1 MKNSLKFEE
10 RSNSGES
17 ASVSGHNVSSYVAA
31 AALPVEFTPAV
42 LNNKGNEYYVKDDY
56 KEALSF
62 YEKAIASCPGD
73 GGLHYNRAGA
83 LIRLKR
89 FTEAIREF
97 EEAIRLAPT
106 LVQPRQCLGTF
117 VTWKCQ
123 TGCTFLVWQQNYFLF
138 RLGQAENAREHL
150 FSMGQKPDQAT
161 LQKLQAV
168 AEHIDKCTEARRLED
183 WTTMLKEAKA
193 ATTSGADS
201 SPQLFACQAE
211 AHLKLHQL
219 TDAETSIYKARMH
232 EPSSARQSKIFGML
246 SEAYIF
252 FVQAQIDSILGKF
265 DDARIAI
272 ERAARIDH
280 QSAEVTGKR
289 KNMRLV
295 GKARILGNEHFHS
308 KRYAQACNAYGEGLL
323 LDSSNSVL
331 YYNRANCCFNLGEW
345 EKSLADSNRAL
356 LFRPQ
361 YTKALYLKAASNIKL
376 ERWADAVRDYEILR
390 QELPNNEEVAENL
403 SHARVE
409 LKKSHKEGDGKV
421 ELVSDVEKFQAV
433 IASGESVVYFNELS
447 NPECIWMSSVMDT
460 LSVKYRSVIFLKVDV
475 EQSPAIAAA
484 ENITVVPRFNLYKDG
499 SRVVKKGTATSD
511 ELELLIKDS
520 LIDPI

>member
-1 MKNSLKFEE
+1 MSGSKKKSVGSSSLADEMKNSLKFEE

-17 ASVSGHNVSSYVAA
+17 ASVSGHNVSSYAA

-42 LNNKGNEYYVKDDY
+42 WNEKGNEYYEKDDY
-56 KEALSF
+56 KEALNF

-106 LVQPRQCLGTF
+106 LVQPRQCLGLLLL
-117 VTWKCQ
+117 
-123 TGCTFLVWQQNYFLF
+123 G
-138 RLGQAENAREHL
+138 LGQAENAREHL

-219 TDAETSIYKARMH
+219 TEAETLIYIARMH

-265 DDARIAI
+265 DAARTAI
-272 ERAARIDH
+272 EIAARIDH

-295 GKARILGNEHFHS
+295 GKARTLGNEHFNS
-308 KRYAQACNAYGEGLL
+308 ERYAQACNAYGEGLL

-331 YYNRANCCFNLGEW
+331 YYSRANCCFKLGEW

-356 LFRPQ
+356 LFRPE

-390 QELPNNEEVAENL
+390 QELPNNKEVAENL

-409 LKKSHKEGDGKV
+409 LKKSHREGDGKV

-447 NPECIWMSSVMDT
+447 NPECKWMSSVMDT

-499 SRVVKKGTATSD
+499 SRVVNKGTATSN